1 MAVTQRAEARRV
13 DRREAKCEGSASVG
27 QGNEA
32 DARKLEI

>member
-1 MAVTQRAEARRV
+1 MAVTQRAAAWRV

-27 QGNEA
+27 RGNKA